1 MQNYEDIIRRLTE
14 QNTQLIE
21 ENHLLKQRLDIALHT
36 IALQAEEIRCLKD
49 EIAILKGQ
57 KPRPKIPPNS
67 LEGQH
72 RKDKPGDKGRMSR
85 GKYPGNKKTNRL
97 EIHNVTRVKPDS
109 IPEEAIFKGVQKY
122 TVQDIVLRSYNT
134 IYELERWKLRK
145 H

>member
-1 MQNYEDIIRRLTE
+1 
-14 QNTQLIE
+14 
-21 ENHLLKQRLDIALHT
+21 
-36 IALQAEEIRCLKD
+36 
-49 EIAILKGQ
+49 
-57 KPRPKIPPNS
+57 
-67 LEGQH
+67 
-72 RKDKPGDKGRMSR
+72 MSR